1 LLDLSGI
8 VVRRGDFSL
17 CINSLR
23 INRREM
29 IAIVGNNG
37 SGKSTFL
44 SVLGGLLPYEGSYM
58 INDREFGE
66 IDKKDRH
73 RLISLLPQEGSLSM
87 PFDVFY
93 VVLSG
98 RFPLTNGRH
107 YGEEDYFF
115 TERIMK
121 WLDVW
126 HLKDREFVT
135 LSGGEKQR
143 VLLARALNRDASVLL
158 LDEPLSG
165 IDLRH
170 QYETVEILKKLQK
183 DRIILVVIH
192 DISLALREFDR
203 FLCFKEGRLLYD
215 LSRDEIEA
223 EQIGTV
229 FDIKVNFL
237 RHENGVF
244 IYREE

>member
-1 LLDLSGI
+1 LLDLRDI
-8 VVRRGDFSL
+8 VAKRAEFRLSIESL
-17 CINSLR
+17 K
-23 INRREM
+23 INRGEM

-44 SVLGGLLPYEGSYM
+44 SVLGGLLSYSGIYR
-58 INDREFGE
+58 INDSEFGE
-66 IDKKDRH
+66 LDKKDRH

-98 RFPLTNGRH
+98 RFPLTDGRC
-107 YGEEDYFF
+107 YEEEDYLF
-115 TERIMK
+115 TERVMK

-126 HLKDREFVT
+126 HLRHREFVT

-143 VLLARALNRDASVLL
+143 VLLARALNRDAAILL

-170 QYETVEILKKLQK
+170 QYETVEILKQLQR

-203 FLCFKEGRLLYD
+203 FLCFKDGRLLYD
-215 LSRDEIEA
+215 LSGDEIEA
-223 EQIGTV
+223 EHIGTV

-237 RHENGVF
+237 KHENGVF